1 MRYAVLSFLCNIA
14 IISYI
19 QRTGINAVKQLV
31 CDAVDIDT
39 EQFGAVG
46 TAWLVGYAIMQVPAG
61 WLADRFGSRNVLFI
75 LAVVWSVLTAA
86 IGWCT
91 SLHSLMLLW
100 FVMGLAL
107 AGVFPCAAKSIGAWF
122 PDTQK
127 ATASGLLGSSTMLG
141 NAAASLLTVWLVF
154 EQGMSWQ
161 ITYVLYGAMGIA
173 WALLYVAAIPERTG
187 TLAIAPP
194 MTNADWQKMARSASL
209 WLLCG
214 QQFFR
219 AGGMIFFINWFPSF
233 LKEARHFNDYDSG
246 FYASCVSAAALAG
259 GVCGGFFSD
268 WLLARTGQ
276 RRLSRQGI
284 AVIGMTT
291 AGVLVVIT
299 YFLDNNYLA
308 VFLFGAG
315 AFVAT
320 FGGVSG
326 YTVAI
331 ELGGTRIGV
340 VFSLMNMAGN
350 FAAAFTNFVAGS
362 LTQRTGNWDAA
373 LFFIAGIFAV
383 DAICWAVLNPKEPLF
398 PADSALSATSIRA
411 GGPPLPQRGND
422 ELR

>member
-1 MRYAVLSFLCNIA
+1 VSYVNLMRYSVLLFLCTIA

-19 QRTGINAVKQLV
+19 QRTGINAVKSLV
-31 CDAVDIDT
+31 CVNVQIDT

-61 WLADRFGSRNVLFI
+61 WLADRFGSRNVLCV
-75 LAVVWSVLTAA
+75 LAIVWSILTAA
-86 IGWCT
+86 IGLCT
-91 SLHSLMLLW
+91 HLNSLMVLW

-107 AGVFPCAAKSIGAWF
+107 AGIFPCAAKSIGAWF

-127 ATASGLLGSSTMLG
+127 AMASGLLGSSTMLG

-154 EQGMSWQ
+154 ERGLSWQ
-161 ITYVLYGAMGIA
+161 FTYVLYGLIGVVWAIA
-173 WALLYVAAIPERTG
+173 YVALIPERTG
-187 TLAIAPP
+187 TFAHAPP
-194 MTNADWQKMARSASL
+194 MTSADWRRLLNSAPL

-219 AGGMIFFINWFPSF
+219 AGAMIFFINWFPSF
-233 LKEARHFNDYDSG
+233 LKEARRFDDYDAG

-268 WLLARTGQ
+268 WLLAVTGW

-284 AVIGMTT
+284 AVFGMTT
-291 AGVLVVIT
+291 AGVLVIVT
-299 YFLDNNYLA
+299 YFLDNDLLA

-340 VFSLMNMAGN
+340 VFSLMNMSGN
-350 FAAAFTNFVAGS
+350 FAAAFVNYIAGS
-362 LTQRTGNWDAA
+362 LTQRTGNWNAA

-383 DAICWAVLNPKEPLF
+383 DAFCWSLLNPKEPLF
-398 PADSALSATSIRA
+398 APGPAPLETGIRP
-411 GGPPLPQRGND
+411 GEPKV
-422 ELR
+422 